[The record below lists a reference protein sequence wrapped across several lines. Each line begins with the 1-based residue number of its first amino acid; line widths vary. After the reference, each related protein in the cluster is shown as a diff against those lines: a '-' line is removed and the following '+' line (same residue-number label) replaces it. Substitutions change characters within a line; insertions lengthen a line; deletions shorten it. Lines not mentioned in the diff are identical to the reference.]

1 MRTLSTQLTAGKSA
15 FEALSTELVSNL
27 SKNYMI
33 RYYSDS
39 KSNKSQLIGV
49 VNFAK
54 IVGDRK
60 TFEGIMQRL
69 ELCMDNKL
77 HVNLRR
83 GIAFTI
89 IYR

>member
-1 MRTLSTQLTAGKSA
+1 MISNKLHTANTAHESLTK
-15 FEALSTELVSNL
+15 ELISEL

-33 RYYSDS
+33 RFYPDS
-39 KSNKSQLIGV
+39 KSKKSQLIGV
-49 VNFAK
+49 RRFAEEVSDTK
-54 IVGDRK
+54 V
-60 TFEGIMQRL
+60 FEGILQRMD
-69 ELCMDNKL
+69 LCMDNKL